1 MLYVYYMLRIKV
13 FTYCGDFQVMFKIKV
28 QKSKSNY
35 LYNNNNKTISSKL
48 KILWNRIKQQN
59 LANDI

>member
-48 KILWNRIKQQN
+48 KIL
-59 LANDI
+59 